1 MTYDEVLK
9 MQQFFPDDEHI
20 KQRVKIMKTLGCSRE
35 EAEEIL
41 KTDKLIDKGADPF
54 PLTTEQKEVEKQ
66 MRQADRKK
74 ETAPRQ
80 RERKA
85 DADKREIILSLNSF
99 LIDFV
104 HEYDEDCID
113 DDVCMTNPERQ
124 IDFTFRGKKYRIV
137 LSAPRK

>member
-1 MTYDEVLK
+1 MTYDEMVANIMTVLAVS
-9 MQQFFPDDEHI
+9 E
-20 KQRVKIMKTLGCSRE
+20 E
-35 EAEEIL
+35 EAKSIIE
-41 KTDKLIDKGADPF
+41 TDKLIDKGADPF
-54 PLTTEQKEVEKQ
+54 PLTAEQKEVEKQ

-80 RERKA
+80 RERKV
-85 DADKREIILSLNSF
+85 DADKREIILSLNDF

-124 IDFTFRGKKYRIV
+124 IDFTFRGKKYRV
-137 LSAPRK
+137 ELSAPRK

>member
-1 MTYDEVLK
+1 MTYDEMVANIMTVLAVS
-9 MQQFFPDDEHI
+9 E
-20 KQRVKIMKTLGCSRE
+20 E
-35 EAEEIL
+35 EAKSIIE
-41 KTDKLIDKGADPF
+41 TDKLIDKGADPF
-54 PLTTEQKEVEKQ
+54 PLTAEQKEVEKQ

-85 DADKREIILSLNSF
+85 DADKREIILSLNDF
-99 LIDFV
+99 LVDFV

>member
-1 MTYDEVLK
+1 MTYDEMVAN
-9 MQQFFPDDEHI
+9 
-20 KQRVKIMKTLGCSRE
+20 IMTALAVTEE
-35 EAEEIL
+35 EAKNIIE
-41 KTDKLIDKGADPF
+41 TDKLIDKGADPF
-54 PLTTEQKEVEKQ
+54 PLTAEQKEVEKQ

-85 DADKREIILSLNSF
+85 DADKREIILSLNDF

-113 DDVCMTNPERQ
+113 DDVCVTNLERQ

>member
-1 MTYDEVLK
+1 MTYDEMVAN
-9 MQQFFPDDEHI
+9 
-20 KQRVKIMKTLGCSRE
+20 IMTSLAVTEE
-35 EAEEIL
+35 EAKNIIE
-41 KTDKLIDKGADPF
+41 TDKLIDKGADPF
-54 PLTTEQKEVEKQ
+54 PLTAEQKEVEKQ

-80 RERKA
+80 RERKV
-85 DADKREIILSLNSF
+85 DADKREIILSLNDF

>member
-1 MTYDEVLK
+1 MTYDY
-9 MQQFFPDDEHI
+9 DEM
-20 KQRVKIMKTLGCSRE
+20 VANIMTALAVTEE
-35 EAEEIL
+35 EARNIIE
-41 KTDKLIDKGADPF
+41 TDKLIDKGADPF
-54 PLTTEQKEVEKQ
+54 PLTAEQKEVEKQ

-85 DADKREIILSLNSF
+85 DADKREIILSLNAF
-99 LIDFV
+99 LVDFI

>member
-1 MTYDEVLK
+1 MTYDELVAN
-9 MQQFFPDDEHI
+9 
-20 KQRVKIMKTLGCSRE
+20 IMISLAVTEE
-35 EAEEIL
+35 EAKNIIA
-41 KTDKLIDKGADPF
+41 TDKLIDQGADPF
-54 PLTTEQKEVEKQ
+54 PLTAEQKAVEKQ

-85 DADKREIILSLNSF
+85 DANKREIILSLNDF

-137 LSAPRK
+137 LSAPRKQGGAFLRPAAVSSC

>member
-1 MTYDEVLK
+1 MTYDEMVANIMTVLAVS
-9 MQQFFPDDEHI
+9 E
-20 KQRVKIMKTLGCSRE
+20 E
-35 EAEEIL
+35 EAKSIIE
-41 KTDKLIDKGADPF
+41 TDKLIDKGADPF
-54 PLTTEQKEVEKQ
+54 PLTAEQKEVEKQ

-85 DADKREIILSLNSF
+85 DADKREIILSLNDF

-104 HEYDEDCID
+104 HEYDENCID

-124 IDFTFRGKKYRIV
+124 IDFTFRDKKYRIV

>member
-1 MTYDEVLK
+1 MTYDEMVAN
-9 MQQFFPDDEHI
+9 
-20 KQRVKIMKTLGCSRE
+20 IMTALAVTEE
-35 EAEEIL
+35 EAKSIIE
-41 KTDKLIDKGADPF
+41 TDKLIDKGADPF
-54 PLTTEQKEVEKQ
+54 PLTAEQKEVEKQ

-85 DADKREIILSLNSF
+85 DADKREIILSLNDF

-104 HEYDEDCID
+104 HEYDENCID

>member
-1 MTYDEVLK
+1 MTYDEMVAN
-9 MQQFFPDDEHI
+9 
-20 KQRVKIMKTLGCSRE
+20 IMTALAVTEE
-35 EAEEIL
+35 EAKSIIE
-41 KTDKLIDKGADPF
+41 TDKLIDKGADPF
-54 PLTTEQKEVEKQ
+54 PLTAEQKEVEKQ

-85 DADKREIILSLNSF
+85 DADKREIILSLNDF

-104 HEYDEDCID
+104 YEYDEDCID

>member
-1 MTYDEVLK
+1 MTYDEMVAN
-9 MQQFFPDDEHI
+9 
-20 KQRVKIMKTLGCSRE
+20 IMTSLAVTEE
-35 EAEEIL
+35 EAKSIIE
-41 KTDKLIDKGADPF
+41 TDKLIDKGADPF
-54 PLTTEQKEVEKQ
+54 PLTAEQKEVEKQ

-85 DADKREIILSLNSF
+85 DADKREIILSLNAF
-99 LIDFV
+99 LVDFV
-104 HEYDEDCID
+104 HEYDETCID

>member
-1 MTYDEVLK
+1 MTYDEMVAN
-9 MQQFFPDDEHI
+9 
-20 KQRVKIMKTLGCSRE
+20 IMTALAVTE
-35 EAEEIL
+35 EKAKNIIE
-41 KTDKLIDKGADPF
+41 TNKLIDKGADPF
-54 PLTTEQKEVEKQ
+54 PLTAEQKEVEKQ

-85 DADKREIILSLNSF
+85 DADKREIILSLNDF

-104 HEYDEDCID
+104 HEYDENCID

>member
-1 MTYDEVLK
+1 MTYDEMVAN
-9 MQQFFPDDEHI
+9 
-20 KQRVKIMKTLGCSRE
+20 IMTALAVTEE
-35 EAEEIL
+35 EAKSIIE
-41 KTDKLIDKGADPF
+41 TDKLIDKGADPF
-54 PLTTEQKEVEKQ
+54 PLTAEQKAVEKQ

-85 DADKREIILSLNSF
+85 DADKREIILSLNDF

-113 DDVCMTNPERQ
+113 DDVCTTNPERQ

>member
-1 MTYDEVLK
+1 MTYDEMVAN
-9 MQQFFPDDEHI
+9 
-20 KQRVKIMKTLGCSRE
+20 IMTALAVTEE
-35 EAEEIL
+35 EAKNIIA
-41 KTDKLIDKGADPF
+41 TDKLIDQGADPF
-54 PLTTEQKEVEKQ
+54 PISQEQKAVEKQ

-85 DADKREIILSLNSF
+85 DADKKYLIEAIEEMLSCS
-99 LIDFV
+99 DV
-104 HEYDEDCID
+104 QAEDVTI
-113 DDVCMTNPERQ
+113 TNPERQ

>member
-1 MTYDEVLK
+1 MAYDEMVAN
-9 MQQFFPDDEHI
+9 
-20 KQRVKIMKTLGCSRE
+20 IMTALAVTEE
-35 EAEEIL
+35 EAKNIIE
-41 KTDKLIDKGADPF
+41 TDKLIDKGADPF
-54 PLTTEQKEVEKQ
+54 PLTAEQKEVEKQ

-85 DADKREIILSLNSF
+85 DADKREIILSLNDF

-113 DDVCMTNPERQ
+113 DDVCVTNLERQ

>member
-1 MTYDEVLK
+1 MTYDEMVAN
-9 MQQFFPDDEHI
+9 
-20 KQRVKIMKTLGCSRE
+20 IMTALAVTE
-35 EAEEIL
+35 EKAKNIIE
-41 KTDKLIDKGADPF
+41 TDKLIDKGADPF
-54 PLTTEQKEVEKQ
+54 PLTAEQKEVEKQ

-85 DADKREIILSLNSF
+85 DADKREIILSLNDF

-104 HEYDEDCID
+104 HEYDENCID

>member
-1 MTYDEVLK
+1 MTYDEIVAN
-9 MQQFFPDDEHI
+9 
-20 KQRVKIMKTLGCSRE
+20 IMTSLAVTEE
-35 EAEEIL
+35 EAKNIIE
-41 KTDKLIDKGADPF
+41 TDKLIDKGADPF
-54 PLTTEQKEVEKQ
+54 PLTAEQKEVEKQ

-85 DADKREIILSLNSF
+85 DADKREIILSLNDF

>member
-1 MTYDEVLK
+1 MTEKEYIEML
-9 MQQFFPDDEHI
+9 
-20 KQRVKIMKTLGCSRE
+20 MKNLHCTE
-35 EAEEIL
+35 EAARDVMI
-41 KTDKLIDKGADPF
+41 TDRAIDRGADPF
-54 PLTTEQKEVEKQ
+54 PISQEQKAIEKQ

-80 RERKA
+80 RERKI

-99 LIDFV
+99 LVDFV
-104 HEYDEDCID
+104 HEYDENCID

>member
-1 MTYDEVLK
+1 MTYDEMVANIMTVLAVS
-9 MQQFFPDDEHI
+9 E
-20 KQRVKIMKTLGCSRE
+20 E
-35 EAEEIL
+35 EAKSIIE
-41 KTDKLIDKGADPF
+41 TDKLIDKGADPF
-54 PLTTEQKEVEKQ
+54 PLTAEQKEVEKQ

-85 DADKREIILSLNSF
+85 DTDKREIILSLNDF

-104 HEYDEDCID
+104 HEYDENCID

-124 IDFTFRGKKYRIV
+124 IDFTFRDKKYRIV